1 MSLQRTTLTGVPF
14 LVENSQVPAK
24 QMLVAAFVHALVFEA
39 TGRAKIFAEPFS
51 HFFPLCCHQPATG
64 LSTFFT
70 RTNHKSALPLVWS
83 APITR
88 RSCGMDVGPHF
99 SNRL

>member
-51 HFFPLCCHQPATG
+51 HF
-64 LSTFFT
+64 LSFV
-70 RTNHKSALPLVWS
+70 LPPTCNWS
-83 APITR
+83 INVLYQDQ
-88 RSCGMDVGPHF
+88 S
-99 SNRL
+99 